1 MLKLLGKIVPLLAGY
16 TLNYSNI
23 KNGMRLSK
31 IKLAGFKS
39 FVDPTT
45 LTFPSDLVS
54 ILGPNGCGKS
64 NTIDAVRW
72 VMGESSAKNLRGESM
87 TDVIFNGSSGRKPVG
102 QCTVELIF
110 DNSDGTISGEYARYN
125 EISVKRIVNR
135 EAQSQYYL
143 NNARCRRRDVTDL
156 FLGTGLGPRSYS
168 IIEQGM
174 ISRLIE
180 SKPEELRVYIEEAAG
195 ISKYKERRRETETR
209 IRHTRENLERLDD
222 LRAELDKQLAHLQR
236 QAKTAERYTELK
248 KEERL
253 VKAQLQAIRW
263 DTIDKKA
270 QLQDHLIREKETAL
284 EQEMAELRAI
294 EAGIEQTREQHI
306 DANEDFNTVQG
317 NFYRIGAEIARVEQA
332 ISHARER
339 SQQYKDDLEQAERS
353 YENVNSHL
361 QDDEEKHLLLNA
373 QLEEVEPEFEQ
384 ARELEEHSA
393 QLLSDYETS
402 MQDWQMRWDEF
413 NQQAQEPSQ
422 TAQIERTKISQLEQ
436 NISNQEQR
444 IEKLQEEL
452 KLISTTHLEESLHSL
467 DIEVSDSEEI
477 TASFQQQLDQERE
490 TIQNIRDENHQL
502 NNDLDRHRSELQS
515 LKGRKAS
522 LEALQQ
528 AALGKNDKP
537 VQQWMENQHITDN
550 PRIAEQITVKDGW
563 NVAVECVLGDYLE
576 AICVD
581 QIDPLCEFF
590 DTLEQSNLTLVEM
603 SSDPSQSLAAEVPP
617 SSLNLPL
624 LESYLSGVTKELQ
637 PCMNGVFAAN
647 DLAVAL
653 IHRQQLKINQ
663 SIITKE
669 GIWLGPNWL
678 RLLKDS
684 DQKGGVLA
692 REQEIKELNASLTQA
707 QQLVDELGEQMEQ
720 GHINLREIEH
730 NRENLQT
737 EFNQHNRKLSELR
750 AQFSTKQSRLEQ
762 INNREARVNS
772 DVQEIK
778 QQIDEEKILIEESTE
793 RLHTALEMIEE
804 FSMQREQ
811 LTQERETYREQ
822 LEEIRIKARED
833 RELSHALEIR
843 LRGIKTELSSIEQGM
858 IRLKGQ
864 LEQLELRRQQLL
876 DLMQKDDDPVEKLNE
891 ELEIHL
897 ESRILVEEQLS
908 QARNLV
914 EELDHS
920 LREFDHKRAQIENKL
935 QTLRTELES
944 IRLSSQELI
953 VRRQTLKEQMDE
965 SGFSL
970 EELLLNMPQEASES
984 TWKSQVDGLAQRIQR
999 LGSIN
1004 LAAIDEFKEQSE
1016 RKQYLDAQNDDL
1028 ISALDTLEGAI
1039 AKIDRETR
1047 TRFRETFDKIN
1058 SGVQRLF
1065 PKLFGGG
1072 HAYLDLTGDDLLNTG
1087 VTIMA
1092 RPPGKRNSTIHL
1104 LSGGEKAM
1112 TAVSLVFAIFELN
1125 PAPFCMLDEVDAPL
1139 DEANV
1144 GRFCALV
1151 KEMSEQVQFIYITH
1165 NKTTMEMSEHLCGVT
1180 MKEPGVSRIVDVDL
1194 HEAVEM
1200 VES

>member
-1 MLKLLGKIVPLLAGY
+1 
-16 TLNYSNI
+16 
-23 KNGMRLSK
+23 MRLSK

-39 FVDPTT
+39 FVDPTV
-45 LTFPSDLVS
+45 LSFPSDLVS

-72 VMGESSAKNLRGESM
+72 VLGESSAKNLRGESM

-102 QCTVELIF
+102 QCNVELIF
-110 DNSDGTISGEYARYN
+110 DNSDGTITGEYAKYN
-125 EISVKRIVNR
+125 EISVKRSVNR
-135 EAQSQYYL
+135 EAQSHYYL
-143 NNARCRRRDVTDL
+143 NNVRCRRRDITDL

-195 ISKYKERRRETETR
+195 ISKYKERRKETETR
-209 IRHTRENLERLDD
+209 IRHTRENIERLDD
-222 LRAELDKQLAHLQR
+222 IRTELDKQIAHLQR

-253 VKAQLQAIRW
+253 KKAQLQAIRW

-270 QLQDHLIREKETAL
+270 RQQDSIISEKETVL
-284 EQEMAELRAI
+284 EQLMAELRAI
-294 EAGIEQTREQHI
+294 EAGIEESREQHI
-306 DANEDFNTVQG
+306 EANESFNTVQG
-317 NFYRIGAEIARVEQA
+317 SFYRIGGEIARVEQA
-332 ISHARER
+332 ITHAKEK
-339 SQQYKDDLEQAERS
+339 SQQYKEDLEQAERS
-353 YENVNSHL
+353 YQNVNIHL
-361 QDDEEKHLLLNA
+361 QEDEEKRLLLTA
-373 QLEEVEPEFEQ
+373 QLEEIEPEFEQ
-384 ARELEEHSA
+384 ASEMEEQSS
-393 QLLSDYETS
+393 QMLSDSEDS
-402 MQDWQMRWDEF
+402 MHDWQMRWDEF

-436 NISNQEQR
+436 NISNQDRR

-452 KLISTTHLEESLHSL
+452 KQFSTSHLEESLKNL
-467 DIEVSDSEEI
+467 DIEVSESEAI

-490 TIQNIRDENHQL
+490 AIQNIRDENHQF
-502 NNDLDRHRSELQS
+502 NNELDKSRSELQS

-528 AALGKNDKP
+528 AALGKND
-537 VQQWMENQHITDN
+537 QALNQWMANQQIVDN
-550 PRIAEQITVKDGW
+550 PRVAERIMVQDDW

-576 AICVD
+576 ATCVE
-581 QIDPLCEFF
+581 QIDPLCQFLDSLEKSNI
-590 DTLEQSNLTLVEM
+590 TLIETSGNPSAQPMNQFSEQSRD
-603 SSDPSQSLAAEVPP
+603 SKID
-617 SSLNLPL
+617 LPL
-624 LESYLSGVTKELQ
+624 LESFISGASDILKPCLSGVY
-637 PCMNGVFAAN
+637 AAN
-647 DLAVAL
+647 DLNSAMTQRKRL
-653 IHRQQLKINQ
+653 TGNQ
-663 SIITKE
+663 SIVTKD
-669 GIWLGPNWL
+669 GIWIGSNWL
-678 RLLKDS
+678 RLVNDS

-692 REQEIKELNASLTQA
+692 REQEIKELNETLTQT
-707 QQLVDELGEQMEQ
+707 QHLVDELGEQMEQ
-720 GHINLREIEH
+720 GRINLREIEH

-737 EFNQHNRKLSELR
+737 EFNQHNHNLSELR
-750 AQFSTKQSRLEQ
+750 SQLSTKQSRLEQ
-762 INNREARVNS
+762 TNNREARVNS
-772 DVQEIK
+772 DIQEIE
-778 QQIDEEKILIEESTE
+778 QQIDEDKILIEEFTE

-804 FSMQREQ
+804 FALQREQ
-811 LTQERETYREQ
+811 LTQERESHRDQ
-822 LEEIRIKARED
+822 LDEIRIKAREN
-833 RELSHALEIR
+833 REHSHSLEIR
-843 LRGIKTELSSIEQGM
+843 LRGIKTELSSTELGM
-858 IRLKGQ
+858 IRLKSQ
-864 LEQLELRRQQLL
+864 FEQLQFRRQQLHE
-876 DLMQKDDDPVEKLNE
+876 LMQADEDPVHQLNE
-891 ELEIHL
+891 ELESHL
-897 ESRILVEEQLS
+897 ESRVQVEEQLA
-908 QARNLV
+908 QARRLV
-914 EELDHS
+914 EELDHR
-920 LREFDHKRAQIENKL
+920 LREFDHKRAQIENSL
-935 QTLRTELES
+935 QALRTELER
-944 IRLSSQELI
+944 IRLGTQELI
-953 VRRQTLKEQMDE
+953 VRRQTLNEQVDE
-965 SGFSL
+965 SGFTL
-970 EELLLNMPQEASES
+970 EELFMGLPQEASES
-984 TWKSQVDGLAQRIQR
+984 AWKSQVDDLAQRVQR

-1004 LAAIDEFKEQSE
+1004 LAAIDEFKVQSE
-1016 RKQYLDAQNDDL
+1016 RKSFLDAQNDDL
-1028 ISALDTLEGAI
+1028 LSALDTLEGAI

-1151 KEMSEQVQFIYITH
+1151 KEMSEKVQFIYITH
-1165 NKTTMEMSEHLCGVT
+1165 NKTTMEMSDHLCGVT
-1180 MKEPGVSRIVDVDL
+1180 MKEPGVSRIVDVDI

>member
-1 MLKLLGKIVPLLAGY
+1 
-16 TLNYSNI
+16 
-23 KNGMRLSK
+23 MRLSK

-39 FVDPTT
+39 FVDPTV
-45 LTFPSDLVS
+45 LSFPSDLVS

-102 QCTVELIF
+102 QCTVELLF
-110 DNSDGTISGEYARYN
+110 DNSDGTIGGEYAQYS
-125 EISVKRIVNR
+125 EISVKRTVNR
-135 EAQSQYYL
+135 DAHSQYFL
-143 NNARCRRRDVTDL
+143 NNVRCRRRDVTDL

-195 ISKYKERRRETETR
+195 ISKYKERRKETETR
-209 IRHTRENLERLDD
+209 IRHTRENIERLDD
-222 LRAELDKQLAHLQR
+222 IRAELDKQIAHLHR
-236 QAKTAERYTELK
+236 QARTAERYTELK

-253 VKAQLQAIRW
+253 KKAQLQALRW
-263 DTIDKKA
+263 DSIDIKA
-270 QLQDHLIREKETAL
+270 KQQETLIQEREIAL
-284 EQEMAELRAI
+284 EQQISELRAV
-294 EAGIEQTREQHI
+294 EAGIEESREI
-306 DANEDFNTVQG
+306 NIEANDSFNTVQG
-317 NFYRIGAEIARVEQA
+317 DFYRIGADIARVEQA
-332 ISHARER
+332 ITHTKEKN
-339 SQQYKDDLEQAERS
+339 QQFKEDLEQAERS
-353 YENVNSHL
+353 FENVNIHL
-361 QDDEEKHLLLNA
+361 QEDNEKLLLLNT
-373 QLEEVEPEFEQ
+373 QLDEVEPEFEQ
-384 ARELEEHSA
+384 ASELEEQSA
-393 QLLSDYETS
+393 QMLSEYEHA

-413 NQQAQEPSQ
+413 NQQSQEPSQ
-422 TAQIERTKISQLEQ
+422 TAQIERTKISQVEQ
-436 NISNQEQR
+436 NIISQERR
-444 IEKLQEEL
+444 IEKLQDEL
-452 KLISTTHLEESLHSL
+452 KQSSTSHLEESLNTL
-467 DIEVSDSEEI
+467 ELEVSEAEEI
-477 TASFQQQLDQERE
+477 TTALQHQLEHERE
-490 TIQNIRDENHQL
+490 SIQNIRDDNHHL
-502 NNDLDRHRSELQS
+502 NNELDQNRSELQS

-528 AALGKNDKP
+528 AALGKTDKSL
-537 VQQWMENQHITDN
+537 QQWMTQQNIADK
-550 PRIAEQITVKDGW
+550 PRIAEQISVKDNW
-563 NVAVECVLGDYLE
+563 NTAVECVLGDYLE
-576 AICVD
+576 ATCVEN
-581 QIDPLCEFF
+581 INPLFEQLNS
-590 DTLEQSNLTLVEM
+590 LEKSNLTIVET
-603 SSDPSQSLAAEVPP
+603 
-617 SSLNLPL
+617 LNRADFSNQPGEQVSNIELPL
-624 LESYLSGVTKELQ
+624 LEDYIDGVTDLLKPRL
-637 PCMNGVFAAN
+637 NGVFASAELS
-647 DLAVAL
+647 LAMSQRKHL
-653 IHRQQLKINQ
+653 ELHQ
-663 SIITKE
+663 SIVTRD
-669 GIWLGPNWL
+669 GIWIGPNWL
-678 RLLKDS
+678 RVIKDT

-692 REQEIKELNASLTQA
+692 REQEIKELNELFSQK
-707 QQLVDELGEQMEQ
+707 QQFVDEQGERIEQ
-720 GHINLREIEH
+720 GRVLLREVEH

-750 AQFSTKQSRLEQ
+750 SQASAKQSRLEQ
-762 INNREARVNS
+762 ITNRQAHVHS
-772 DVQEIK
+772 EIEEIS
-778 QQIDEEKILIEESTE
+778 QQISDSKMLMEESTE

-804 FSMQREQ
+804 FSLQREQ
-811 LTQERETYREQ
+811 LTQERESHRGQ
-822 LEEIRIKARED
+822 LEEIRIKAREN
-833 RELSHALEIR
+833 REHSHALEIR
-843 LRGIKTELSSIEQGM
+843 LRGIKTELNSTEQGI

-864 LEQLELRRQQLL
+864 LEQLSHRRQQLL
-876 DLMQKDDDPVEKLNE
+876 EMMTDDDGDPIQQLDE

-908 QARNLV
+908 LARQRV
-914 EELDHS
+914 EEVDHA
-920 LREFDHKRAQIENKL
+920 LREFDKQRAQIENTL
-935 QTLRTELES
+935 QALRSELES
-944 IRLSSQELI
+944 IRIASQELI
-953 VRRQTLKEQMDE
+953 VRRQTLKEQIDE

-970 EELLLNMPQEASES
+970 EALFMAIPQEASES
-984 TWKSQVDGLAQRIQR
+984 VWKSEVDDLSQRIQR

-1016 RKQYLDAQNDDL
+1016 RKTYLDAQNDDL
-1028 ISALDTLEGAI
+1028 LSALDTLEGAI

-1144 GRFCALV
+1144 GRFCAMV

-1165 NKTTMEMSEHLCGVT
+1165 NKTTMEMSDHLCGVT
-1180 MKEPGVSRIVDVDL
+1180 MKEPGVSRIVDVEI